1 MVTSTDRVN
10 NEYRAICLFR
20 KLENRKKG
28 RDLQLHN
35 RTIEHPLYNMKN
47 FTTPLELIIEQLHS
61 RAIPSAGSGIV
72 RQTLQFGEHGKWS
85 H

>member
-1 MVTSTDRVN
+1 MLEKLYDLLTSPYSALDQSLN
-10 NEYRAICLFR
+10 NINNQTIK
-20 KLENRKKG
+20 KLNT
-28 RDLQLHN
+28 LY
-35 RTIEHPLYNMKN
+35 TIKN
-47 FTTPLELIIEQLHS
+47 FTTPLEPIIEQLQS